1 MKYWSRF
8 FVLGLFALFSA
19 CAREKMWEEQ
29 SPIAHHPL
37 NEYRISREEAL
48 SSLRSVAKDL
58 YSYDLRSSS
67 QDKLSEIARLIPSSL
82 SPVLFS
88 SSQMRVGESL
98 KTMDIDTMIYI
109 VNFAESRGFAILAA
123 DRRLGVPI
131 LAVTDSGSISRSDFE
146 SHSLILMSEEE
157 RRKEIPDFQAYSPE
171 LDDYSVGAELQDFGA
186 NLIGNITQ
194 NFLNKTVT
202 TELTSING
210 EKDLNNYPEKGKQG
224 RDQNDNVGYFWK
236 EIGRVNALLDTKWHQ
251 WYPFNDWCPER
262 RRTLK
267 LFGPKRKAPAG
278 CVGIAVAQIF
288 AFHEKP
294 SYLEYYGNVVD
305 WKTVKTICPYDNI
318 YYPQKPEDTASE
330 EDKRAHIILRDQA
343 AALAMA
349 VGDGVKTSWGY
360 SGSTAFPC
368 NAARYMRKSGY
379 SMATRRW
386 GLNKE
391 MILEMLDNRRPVILS
406 ANAGLFGGHA
416 WVVDGY
422 IQYQLEIERKTD
434 KGVVIEKSK
443 ERKELLHCNFGWRG
457 LCDGYYTSSIFD
469 TGSSPEERDDKDTNL
484 NENEDPSKYTWLFS
498 IITY

>member
-1 MKYWSRF
+1 MKFRSS
-8 FVLGLFALFSA
+8 FVLLGLFLLLTG
-19 CAREKMWEEQ
+19 CAQESLEH
-29 SPIAHHPL
+29 SPTLVSVSSNPF
-37 NEYRISREEAL
+37 RISEEEAL

-58 YSYDLRSSS
+58 YSSDLRSSS
-67 QDKLSEIARLIPSSL
+67 QDKLAEIVRLIPSSL

-88 SSQMRVGESL
+88 SSQMRVGENL
-98 KTMDIDTMIYI
+98 KTMNVDTMIYI
-109 VNFAESRGFAILAA
+109 VNFSERRGFAILAA
-123 DRRLGVPI
+123 DRRLGTPI
-131 LAVTDSGSISRSDFE
+131 LAVTDSGSIARSDFE
-146 SHSLILMSEEE
+146 SQSLVLMSEEE

-171 LDDYSVGAELQDFGA
+171 FDDYSVGAELQDFGA

-202 TELTSING
+202 TELTSG
-210 EKDLNNYPEKGKQG
+210 TGGKDPNNYPGKGKQDG
-224 RDQNDNVGYFWK
+224 DQNDNVGCFWK

-251 WYPFNDWCPER
+251 WHPFNDWCPER
-262 RRTLK
+262 SKFL
-267 LFGPKRKAPAG
+267 GPKRKAPAG

-294 SYLEYYGNVVD
+294 SHLEYYGNVVD
-305 WKTVKTICPYDNI
+305 WKTVKKVCPYGNI
-318 YYPQKPEDTASE
+318 FYPKKPDDKASE
-330 EDKRAHIILRDQA
+330 GNKRAYIILRDQA

-349 VGDGVKTSWGY
+349 VGDGVKTKWGY

-422 IQYQLEIERKTD
+422 IRYQLEIEKKTD
-434 KGVVIEKSK
+434 KGVVIEKSN
-443 ERKELLHCNFGWRG
+443 ERKELLHCNFGWQG

-484 NENEDPSKYTWLFS
+484 NKDKDPSKYTWLFS